1 MNNKILRGIYA
12 ITPNNL
18 EPEIL
23 FRKVTDLLTQGI
35 RLIQYR
41 DKFRDSEER
50 LKISLKLRQICN
62 CFESYLIINDD
73 PILAK
78 KVLADGVH
86 LGQEDTSYEEARKT
100 LGSKAIIGISCQ
112 NHLELALEAQS
123 KGADYVAFGSV
134 FNTNTKSNVTK
145 SSINEINLLVSKIE
159 IPTAI
164 IGGINLR
171 NADQLFSSKANM
183 IALSS
188 GLFDQENTSC
198 VISQLKKNMRY

>member
-1 MNNKILRGIYA
+1 MNKKILRGIYA

-18 EPEIL
+18 EQEIL
-23 FRKVTDLLTQGI
+23 FRKVTDLLSQGI

-50 LKISLKLRQICN
+50 LKISLKLRKICN

-86 LGQEDTSYEEARKT
+86 LGQEDISYEEARKT
-100 LGSKAIIGISCQ
+100 LGSEAIIGISCQ

-145 SSINEINLLVSKIE
+145 SSVNEINLLIRKIK

-171 NADQLFSSKANM
+171 NADQLFPSKANM
-183 IALSS
+183 VALSS
-188 GLFDQENTSC
+188 GLFDQENTSS
-198 VISQLKKNMRY
+198 VISLLKKNIKY